1 MSDRWVVALAA
12 CAALGA
18 LHPSGLPLALGPLV
32 LVVALAVRQ
41 PAVLCVSAVLLTSA
55 LCQRSLAG
63 LEGVPV
69 GPVAAEVTLLSDPEP
84 SLDGVRAEARL
95 GSKRLELGASGPA
108 AEALLPRLAGEHVV
122 VRGEVQLLSAQ
133 SSWSISRHL
142 TGRLRVHAVESW
154 RPGGHLTRVAN
165 ALRRTLLDGAE
176 PLSPSQQALYSGLV
190 IGDDRH
196 QPAAMADDFQG
207 AGLTHLLAVSGQN
220 VAFVLVLAGP
230 VLRRVR
236 LWPRLALTLAVVG
249 MFGLVTRFEP
259 SVIRAAAM
267 AAIATSLATI
277 GSPTPRLRVLGLTVT
292 ALLLI
297 DPLLVRSVGFSLSVA
312 ACAGIIVLAPRVAS
326 VLVGP
331 RFLRE
336 AAAVTVAAQLGV
348 APVLLATF
356 GPMPLAAVPANLLAV
371 PVAGAVMV
379 WGLTGGM
386 VAGVAGG
393 VAAELIHLP
402 TRPLLG
408 WMEEVAQ
415 RGAALHLGEAHVWH
429 TVGVSLGLAVAVL
442 MPRARRPAL
451 AMAAGV
457 VVVVAVTA
465 HAPVPL
471 RQALAPGVVRW
482 HGGST
487 DVVVLGGLAG
497 REQRLGVASTLA
509 ALRRARVR
517 SIDVLVLA
525 DRSISDD
532 LVAAI
537 ASRHPAG
544 TIVAAPDV
552 PRPSTVMR
560 AGDLVLRL
568 THAGDRLVV
577 EAAPRAPPRSGHAA
591 GEVGSAA

>member
-1 MSDRWVVALAA
+1 MALAA

-18 LHPSGLPLALGPLV
+18 LHPSGLPLLLGAPL
-32 LVVALAVRQ
+32 LVAALALRQ
-41 PAVLCVSAVLLTSA
+41 PALLCVAVALLTSV

-63 LEGVPV
+63 LDGAPL

-84 SLDGVRAEARL
+84 SFDGVRAEARL
-95 GSKRLELGASGPA
+95 GGRRVELRASGPS
-108 AEALLPRLAGEHVV
+108 AEALRPRLAGERVV
-122 VRGEVQLLSAQ
+122 VRGETQSLPASSA
-133 SSWSISRHL
+133 WLVSRHL
-142 TGRLRVHAVESW
+142 TSRLRVHAVESW

-165 ALRRTLLDGAE
+165 ALRRNLLAGAE
-176 PLSPSQQALYSGLV
+176 PLPPSQRALYTGLV
-190 IGDDRH
+190 IGDDRD
-196 QPAAMADDFQG
+196 QPAELADDFQG

-259 SVIRAAAM
+259 SVMRAAAM

-312 ACAGIIVLAPRVAS
+312 ASAGIIVLAPRVAS
-326 VLVGP
+326 ILAGP
-331 RFLRE
+331 RTLRE
-336 AAAVTVAAQLGV
+336 AAAVTVSAQMGV

-386 VAGVAGG
+386 VAGAAGG
-393 VAAELIHLP
+393 TVAEVVHLP

-408 WMEEVAQ
+408 WMAEVAQ
-415 RGAALHLGEAHVWH
+415 RGAALHLGEIRAWH
-429 TVGVSLGLAVAVL
+429 MALVASALAAAVL
-442 MPRARRPAL
+442 LPRARRLAL
-451 AMAAGV
+451 TAAAV
-457 VVVVAVTA
+457 VVVMAAVSA
-465 HAPVPL
+465 RAPAPL
-471 RQALAPGVVRW
+471 REALAPGVVRW
-482 HGGST
+482 HNGAT

-525 DRSISDD
+525 DGAVSDD
-532 LVAAI
+532 LVTAI
-537 ASRHPAG
+537 DARHPAG
-544 TIVAAPDV
+544 RIVAARDV
-552 PRPSTVMR
+552 PRPSAVLR
-560 AGDLVLRL
+560 AGDLEIRL
-568 THAGDRLVV
+568 THSGDRLVV
-577 EAAPRAPPRSGHAA
+577 EAIPRAPPRSARLVGA
-591 GEVGSAA
+591 VGSAA